1 MVGAGGIGLQLK
13 ASINSLRWA
22 DASVILVAIL
32 ALVLVSEWVSARVR
46 AAIT

>member
-1 MVGAGGIGLQLK
+1 
-13 ASINSLRWA
+13 
-22 DASVILVAIL
+22 VILVAIL